1 MIDELEKYV
10 EEKLKAIE
18 NIKSILGDK
27 AKLINPNIDG
37 LNEAYNDVLDKIHEL
52 EINESW
58 DGE

>member
-1 MIDELEKYV
+1 MMDELEKYV

-52 EINESW
+52 MINESW

>member
-10 EEKLKAIE
+10 EEKLKVIE

-52 EINESW
+52 IINENW

>member
-37 LNEAYNDVLDKIHEL
+37 LNEAYNDVLDKIYEL

>member
-10 EEKLKAIE
+10 EEKLKTIE
-18 NIKSILGDK
+18 NIKSVLGDK

-52 EINESW
+52 MINESW

>member
-1 MIDELEKYV
+1 MINELEKYV
-10 EEKLKAIE
+10 EEKLKVIE

-52 EINESW
+52 IINENW